1 MTWSS
6 QSVKLSEQKEKFN
19 CWHMST
25 VGADGKS
32 REMLCMPVEK
42 LPFYQQVENA
52 IELVTLPGRGDVF
65 PAAH

>member
-1 MTWSS
+1 
-6 QSVKLSEQKEKFN
+6 
-19 CWHMST
+19 MST